1 MPKLQFKLSI
11 QPCIGING
19 IGYLLDLTPVV
30 VRNVTKGYEITAAR
44 PFEEVT
50 TLGGVTFHAILEL
63 GYWETTSETEKRIK
77 GFPAGPSPSK
87 IFTTPLSN
95 WSEGEEIGN
104 PSHFVIHCLHG
115 KSASMIAEQ
124 SSLVFA
130 GNKAACEE
138 YTSTH
143 PSNAQE
149 VYFLFSP
156 TNPVK

>member
-1 MPKLQFKLSI
+1 MAKLQFKLSI
-11 QPCIGING
+11 QPGIGING

-30 VRNVTKGYEITAAR
+30 VRNATKGYEITPAR

-63 GYWETTSETEKRIK
+63 GYWETETETEARIK
-77 GFPAGPSPSK
+77 GFPAGPCPNK
-87 IFTTPLSN
+87 IPPAPLLN
-95 WSEGEEIGN
+95 WSEGEEIGD

-115 KSASMIAEQ
+115 KGTSMVAEK

-138 YTSTH
+138 YVVTH

-149 VYFLFSP
+149 VYYLFSP
-156 TNPVK
+156 TKLEE